1 MVQLVGT
8 KTWYFVSPDDLADIP
23 STPMPTFFAF
33 PHTDDELLG
42 KIRHVHVVKQEPGDV
57 LTFGPTWCHAVW
69 TDPGPNVMFNMRYN
83 ALDKVKKLPKYL
95 VFKVLARI
103 LKNKFGSLRARSGI
117 NPQDNKANY
126 GRLYSDLVSYYE
138 DCGRS
143 DAAAALYD
151 ARHAAP

>member
-1 MVQLVGT
+1 MHELE
-8 KTWYFVSPDDLADIP
+8 LA
-23 STPMPTFFAF
+23 
-33 PHTDDELLG
+33 
-42 KIRHVHVVKQEPGDV
+42 K
-57 LTFGPTWCHAVW
+57 
-69 TDPGPNVMFNMRYN
+69 MREARAEREAK
-83 ALDKVKKLPKYL
+83 ALDKVKKLPKYI

-126 GRLYSDLVSYYE
+126 GRLYSDLISYYE

-143 DAAAALYD
+143 DAAVALYD